1 MGDKGVSRPEF
12 QRVTLGTMTSR
23 DEGFLALLPFARTS
37 SSIQG
42 REGECSG
49 RSRRRKRKLRGC
61 CGGWKGGKRRTSEQK
76 VETEAKTCA
85 HTCVSLR
92 KPLHQLYLRVLLS
105 KPRKVLILM
114 ELSIYICTVG
124 SFFLTKYHFE
134 RE

>member
-1 MGDKGVSRPEF
+1 MQWTESAKKEKITGLLWGLE
-12 QRVTLGTMTSR
+12 GR
-23 DEGFLALLPFARTS
+23 D
-37 SSIQG
+37 
-42 REGECSG
+42 
-49 RSRRRKRKLRGC
+49 
-61 CGGWKGGKRRTSEQK
+61 WRTSEQK

-134 RE
+134 ESEIERQI

>member
-1 MGDKGVSRPEF
+1 MDGVGEERENYGAA
-12 QRVTLGTMTSR
+12 VGV
-23 DEGFLALLPFARTS
+23 
-37 SSIQG
+37 G
-42 REGECSG
+42 REG
-49 RSRRRKRKLRGC
+49 
-61 CGGWKGGKRRTSEQK
+61 WRTSEQK